1 MASMEPTVTEHGPA
15 SGSTERRARRV
26 VDWAVPILLG
36 LYGLAVGFGGAALA
50 VAADR
55 AVIAEMVAEGM
66 IVSDV
71 FTDAALVDVSFAT
84 ARWSGIGLVVTGLLS
99 WAGAAAFVAHRRR
112 ERARASGAGADPTYT
127 WTDATAGGVVTAVTS
142 FLLPFAPMLGGFAGG
157 YLHRNERTSA
167 TRVGAL
173 SGLLSV
179 LPLAVALLFVTAG
192 IVVGTLRVDAV
203 GAALLVVGIVLVSLL
218 FTALFSGG
226 FGALGG
232 YLGGQLRDRDADDPD
247 EFGGEREGGRIGDG
261 RPDRDESAAD

>member
-1 MASMEPTVTEHGPA
+1 MASTAANASERGAARA
-15 SGSTERRARRV
+15 SGEQRARRV

-50 VAADR
+50 AAADR
-55 AVIAEMVAEGM
+55 AVIAELVAEGM

-84 ARWSGIGLVVTGLLS
+84 ARWSGIGLVATGLLS
-99 WAGAAAFVAHRRR
+99 WAAALAFVAHRRR
-112 ERARASGAGADPTYT
+112 ERARESGTGPDPTYA
-127 WTDATAGGVVTAVTS
+127 WTDAAAGGVVTAVAS

-179 LPLAVALLFVTAG
+179 LPLAVALLFVAG
-192 IVVGTLRVDAV
+192 GVAVGALRVDAV
-203 GAALLVVGIVLVSLL
+203 GVALLVVGVVLVSLL
-218 FTALFSGG
+218 FAALFSGG

-232 YLGGQLRDRDADDPD
+232 YIGGQLRDRDADGPD
-247 EFGGEREGGRIGDG
+247 EYGGEREEGRVGDD
-261 RPDRDESAAD
+261 RPDRDESTAD

>member
-1 MASMEPTVTEHGPA
+1 MVSTETDLRERTA
-15 SGSTERRARRV
+15 SGRGEQRARRV
-26 VDWAVPILLG
+26 VDWTVPILLG

-55 AVIAEMVAEGM
+55 AAIAELVAEGT

-71 FTDAALVDVSFAT
+71 FSDAALVDVTFAT

-99 WAGAAAFVAHRRR
+99 WAGALAFVAYRRR
-112 ERARASGAGADPTYT
+112 ERARESGTGPRPTYT
-127 WTDATAGGVVTAVTS
+127 WTDAAAGGVVTAVTS

-173 SGLLSV
+173 SGLLAV
-179 LPLAVALLFVTAG
+179 LPLAVASLFVAAG
-192 IVVGTLRVDAV
+192 VAIGTLQADAV
-203 GAALLVVGIVLVSLL
+203 GVALLVVGVVLVSLL

-232 YLGGQLRDRDADDPD
+232 YLAGRLRERDAEDPD
-247 EFGGEREGGRIGDG
+247 EFGGDREEDSFDDERH
-261 RPDRDESAAD
+261 DRDESTAD

>member
-1 MASMEPTVTEHGPA
+1 MASTATNTSERGPMRA
-15 SGSTERRARRV
+15 SREQRARRV

-71 FTDAALVDVSFAT
+71 FTDATLADVSFAT

-99 WAGAAAFVAHRRR
+99 WAAAAAFVAHRRR
-112 ERARASGAGADPTYT
+112 ERSREVGTGDDPTYT
-127 WTDATAGGVVTAVTS
+127 WTDAAAGGVVTAVTS

-179 LPLAVALLFVTAG
+179 LPLAVALSFLAAG
-192 IVVGTLRVDAV
+192 VAVGTLRVDAV
-203 GAALLVVGIVLVSLL
+203 GVALLVVGVVLVSLL

-247 EFGGEREGGRIGDG
+247 EFGGDREEDSFDDERR
-261 RPDRDESAAD
+261 DRDESTAD

>member
-1 MASMEPTVTEHGPA
+1 MASTATNASERGAVRA
-15 SGSTERRARRV
+15 SGEQRVRRV

-55 AVIAEMVAEGM
+55 DVIAELVAEGT

-71 FTDAALVDVSFAT
+71 FTDAALVDVTFAT
-84 ARWSGIGLVVTGLLS
+84 ARWSGVGLVATGLLS
-99 WAGAAAFVAHRRR
+99 WVAAVAFVAHRRR
-112 ERARASGAGADPTYT
+112 ERARTRGSGAAPTYT
-127 WTDATAGGVVTAVTS
+127 WTDAAAGGVVTAVTS

-167 TRVGAL
+167 TRVGGL
-173 SGLLSV
+173 SGLLAV

-192 IVVGTLRVDAV
+192 VAIGALRADAV
-203 GAALLVVGIVLVSLL
+203 GVALLVVGVVLVSLL

-232 YLGGQLRDRDADDPD
+232 YLAGRLRERDTEDLD
-247 EFGGEREGGRIGDG
+247 EFGGDREEGSFDDERHDH
-261 RPDRDESAAD
+261 DESTAD